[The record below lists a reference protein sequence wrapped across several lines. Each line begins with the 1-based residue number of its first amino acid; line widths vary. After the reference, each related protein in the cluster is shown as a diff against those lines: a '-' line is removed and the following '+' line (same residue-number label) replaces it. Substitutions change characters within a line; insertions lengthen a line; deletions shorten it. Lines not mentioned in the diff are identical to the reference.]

1 MIRLALLLLLAGC
14 AAADDPPPSD
24 LLARVVQDC
33 ESGNADACSIL
44 RGMPSRGLP
53 ASATPRPVRRSRSQV
68 QQNTDALMQG
78 VDRARS
84 SPRITPSAVPGLGPI

>member
-14 AAADDPPPSD
+14 ATADPPPMD
-24 LLARVVQDC
+24 LLARVMQDC
-33 ESGNADACSIL
+33 EGGNTDACSIL
-44 RGMPSRGLP
+44 RGLP
-53 ASATPRPVRRSRSQV
+53 RATPAATAAPRPVRRSRTQV

-84 SPRITPSAVPGLGPI
+84 SPRTTPSPIPGLGPI